1 MDDCVIH
8 SANLH
13 GHATLKIFKV
23 PSFFLN
29 QDLFPN
35 FFYLF
40 TTNFACQQT
49 RNGTPAYSL
58 HETVVK
64 RRHYGGNANTPIDK

>member
-49 RNGTPAYSL
+49 RNGTRNVCGQTQTLWWQCKHS
-58 HETVVK
+58 
-64 RRHYGGNANTPIDK
+64 D